1 MINNKIKEI
10 KELSNSNTLLLLEQ
24 VDGYNI
30 TYNEYNKELKQTQQ
44 QLLFYIKKIKNIT
57 QKQHYINKKLLKLK
71 NQAIQF
77 QN

>member
-1 MINNKIKEI
+1 MINKIKEI

-77 QN
+77 Q

>member
-1 MINNKIKEI
+1 MINKIKEI
-10 KELSNSNTLLLLEQ
+10 KELSNNNTLLLLEQ

-77 QN
+77 Q

>member
-1 MINNKIKEI
+1 MINKIKEI